1 MAEYNDDLEAR
12 LTAMEGRLV
21 FSEQRLA
28 ALERGGEVNTKR
40 RRREL
45 TPEEKKA
52 VRERLVA
59 GQENARLKREA
70 EAKTTGKDK
79 KEAK

>member
-1 MAEYNDDLEAR
+1 MAL
-12 LTAMEGRLV
+12 EGRLT

-28 ALERGGEVNTKR
+28 ALERGGKITPKWSK
-40 RRREL
+40 REL

-59 GQENARLKREA
+59 GQENARLKRET
-70 EAKTTGKDK
+70 EAK
-79 KEAK
+79 KEK